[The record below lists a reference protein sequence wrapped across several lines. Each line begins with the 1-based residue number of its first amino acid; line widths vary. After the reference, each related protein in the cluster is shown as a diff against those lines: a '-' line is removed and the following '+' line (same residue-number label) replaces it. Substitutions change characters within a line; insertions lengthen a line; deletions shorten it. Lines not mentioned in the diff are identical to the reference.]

1 MRHLILCSL
10 LFLIATPGL
19 RADDTTPKPA
29 APAPV
34 SVPSYRVS
42 PEDVLDI
49 TVQDHTDLSKV
60 AVVLPDG
67 TISYPY
73 VGEFKAS
80 GMTLREI
87 QDRITSVLSKE
98 ILTPNVT
105 VTIKTL
111 HERPVSQVVVLGA
124 VRTAGKFT
132 LKEGW
137 RVLDLLIECGGL
149 PNNPNGSYIAT
160 LTRKGTQTTL
170 ELPRILSG
178 TDIKANLLLEP
189 NDMLRIQEVI
199 FAPATVNILGQF
211 TQTGF
216 MQLPKDGSVLS
227 ILIAAKPTLQAA
239 LSKAEITHDGK
250 MKIVDLS
257 GYAESGKIDPNIK
270 MEAGDTLFIPI
281 NKLTFGV
288 YGSVGHQGEEIYPEN
303 EKIKASKA
311 LNMANGATQDAD
323 LKKAAIIHPMKDG
336 KENITPINL
345 EEVLKKGNVA
355 KDLVLAPGD
364 KLYIPPRGHKPGI
377 NMASIFSALS
387 FANLLGLGL

>member
-1 MRHLILCSL
+1 
-10 LFLIATPGL
+10 
-19 RADDTTPKPA
+19 
-29 APAPV
+29 
-34 SVPSYRVS
+34 
-42 PEDVLDI
+42 
-49 TVQDHTDLSKV
+49 
-60 AVVLPDG
+60 
-67 TISYPY
+67 
-73 VGEFKAS
+73 
-80 GMTLREI
+80 
-87 QDRITSVLSKE
+87 VLSKE

-160 LTRKGTQTTL
+160 MTRKGTETRL

-178 TDIKANLLLEP
+178 TDQKANMLLEP
-189 NDMLRIQEVI
+189 GDMIRVQEVI
-199 FAPATVNILGQF
+199 FAPATVNILGQL
-211 TQTGF
+211 TQTGV

-239 LSKAEITHDGK
+239 LSRAEITHEGK
-250 MKIVDLS
+250 VKIIDLS

-281 NKLTFGV
+281 NKLTYGV
-288 YGSVGHQGEEIYPEN
+288 YGAVNHQGEEVYPEN

-311 LNMANGATQDAD
+311 LTLAGSAAQNAD

-345 EEVLKKGNVA
+345 EEVLKKGDVA

-364 KLYIPPRGHKPGI
+364 RLFIPTRGHKPGI
-377 NMASIFSALS
+377 SMASVFSALS
-387 FANLLGLGL
+387 FASLLGIGL